1 MIADRNAHQIFFGVI
16 ALLFTASFVVTIVW
30 CICMS
35 AMAEMPMP
43 GGWDMSMTWM
53 LMPGQS
59 LLGSVASFLGMWE
72 VMMLAM
78 MLPSLAPML
87 LRYREAVQKAN
98 TQCLNWLTVL
108 VGLGYFM
115 VWTVI
120 GLAVFPLGIGL
131 NAIFMQHKEL
141 SLMVPVAVGMVVLG
155 VGLLQ
160 FSNWKWHQLAYCRAL
175 PFNGQTAPA
184 NADTALKH
192 GLHLGVQCS
201 RCSAG
206 LMLVL
211 LVIGMMNLWAMAIVT
226 LAISIERLAPAS
238 KHVTGTVGAIS
249 IATGFFLIARAAGIL

>member
-1 MIADRNAHQIFFGVI
+1 MIAYRNAHRPFFGIV
-16 ALLFTASFVVTIVW
+16 ALLFTASLVVTIVW
-30 CICMS
+30 CISMS

-43 GGWDMSMTWM
+43 GGWAMSMTWM

-59 LLGSVASFLGMWE
+59 GFDAVTSFLGMWE

-78 MLPSLAPML
+78 MLPSLVPML

-98 TQCLNWLTVL
+98 ARRLNWLTVL
-108 VGLGYFM
+108 VGLGYFT
-115 VWTVI
+115 VWTII
-120 GLAVFPLGIGL
+120 GLAVFPLGIWF
-131 NAIFMQHKEL
+131 NAILMQHKGF
-141 SLMVPVAVGMVVLG
+141 SLMVPFAVGVVVLG

-160 FSNWKWHQLAYCRAL
+160 FSNWKWYQLACCRAL
-175 PFNGQTAPA
+175 PFNGKTAPA
-184 NADTALKH
+184 NAGTALKH

-206 LMLVL
+206 LMFIL
-211 LVIGMMNLWAMAIVT
+211 LVIGMMNLWAMDIIT

>member
-1 MIADRNAHQIFFGVI
+1 MIADRNAHRTFFGII
-16 ALLFTASFVVTIVW
+16 ALLFTASLVVTIVW
-30 CICMS
+30 CISMS

-59 LLGSVASFLGMWE
+59 WFSAVAPFLGMWE

-98 TQCLNWLTVL
+98 ARRLNWLTVM

-120 GLAVFPLGIGL
+120 GLAIFPLGIWL
-131 NAIFMQHKEL
+131 NAIFMQYKAFA
-141 SLMVPVAVGMVVLG
+141 LMVPVAVGVVILS

-160 FSNWKWHQLAYCRAL
+160 FSNWKWYQLACCRAL
-175 PFNGQTAPA
+175 PFNGQTASP
-184 NADTALKH
+184 NAGTALKH

-201 RCSAG
+201 RCSAS
-206 LMLVL
+206 LMFIL

-226 LAISIERLAPAS
+226 LAISVERLAPAS
-238 KHVTGTVGAIS
+238 KHVTGTIGAIG
-249 IATGFFLIARAAGIL
+249 IGTGFFLIAQATGIL